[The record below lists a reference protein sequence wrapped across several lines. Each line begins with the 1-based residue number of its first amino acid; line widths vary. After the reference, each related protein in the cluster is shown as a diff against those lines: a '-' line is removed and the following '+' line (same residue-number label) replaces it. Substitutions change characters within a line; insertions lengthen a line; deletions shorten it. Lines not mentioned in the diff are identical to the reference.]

1 MTIFLS
7 FSHVA
12 ILPMLF
18 QGPNCH
24 FPSKGAGNGLN
35 YATNMSYTSRILVQH
50 FSSFHLFA
58 SLVFLYR
65 ETPTSRGLDP
75 QTADLLF
82 RILDQFTRVS
92 VSQDDVMSGLVEVNN
107 RLSSLVLCP
116 APPPPEESWLGLTYE
131 ETMLLYGIFSFFLVL
146 LAVTLTW
153 HRMSRPLVIS
163 LRDLDPRL
171 HQADGRLSFRVED
184 DVPNDGW
191 TTRDNG
197 WPPEENWD
205 NEDNA
210 VIPELLEAPAV
221 DAVLQA
227 LAEAPAPLAQPED
240 ASLETPQMSPEE
252 SWPTAAQP
260 A

>member
-1 MTIFLS
+1 
-7 FSHVA
+7 
-12 ILPMLF
+12 
-18 QGPNCH
+18 
-24 FPSKGAGNGLN
+24 
-35 YATNMSYTSRILVQH
+35 
-50 FSSFHLFA
+50 
-58 SLVFLYR
+58 
-65 ETPTSRGLDP
+65 
-75 QTADLLF
+75 
-82 RILDQFTRVS
+82 
-92 VSQDDVMSGLVEVNN
+92 MSGLVEVNN

-116 APPPPEESWLGLTYE
+116 APPPPEKSWLGLTYE

-197 WPPEENWD
+197 WPQEENWD
-205 NEDNA
+205 TEDNA

-227 LAEAPAPLAQPED
+227 LAEAPAPLAPPED

-260 A
+260 AASLSAALPTLDAATVAAVAPLAAAALEGPPPEEFLMEEGVFVLEAEHPPEPPVTPAEEPAEGAALDLRTFGPGPHETAV